1 MQISEKQIAL
11 VNDRLQAILK
21 SDNYFA
27 KIYREMGVTEVKTA
41 EDVHKLPFIDKAEL
55 GNAYT

>member
-1 MQISEKQIAL
+1 MQISEKQLAL

-27 KIYREMGVTEVKTA
+27 QLYKEQGITEIKTV
-41 EDVHKLPFIDKAEL
+41 EDFKKAPL
-55 GNAYT
+55 CR

>member
-1 MQISEKQIAL
+1 MRITQEQLTL

-27 KIYREMGVTEVKTA
+27 QMYR
-41 EDVHKLPFIDKAEL
+41 
-55 GNAYT
+55 